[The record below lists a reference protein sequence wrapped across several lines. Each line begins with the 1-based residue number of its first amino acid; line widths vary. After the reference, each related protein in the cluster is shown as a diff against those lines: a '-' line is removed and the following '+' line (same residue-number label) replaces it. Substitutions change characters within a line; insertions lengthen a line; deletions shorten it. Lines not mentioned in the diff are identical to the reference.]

1 MQRKF
6 RCTCVHL
13 VSVLKSYRKQL
24 SITLVRAALQDL
36 SQNLNDVPRG
46 LSIDGQMNRVPTC
59 SLRQA
64 L

>member
-6 RCTCVHL
+6 GCTCVHL
-13 VSVLKSYRKQL
+13 VSVLKSYKKQL

-36 SQNLNDVPRG
+36 SQNLNDVPRS
-46 LSIDGQMNRVPTC
+46 LSIDGQMNSVPTC